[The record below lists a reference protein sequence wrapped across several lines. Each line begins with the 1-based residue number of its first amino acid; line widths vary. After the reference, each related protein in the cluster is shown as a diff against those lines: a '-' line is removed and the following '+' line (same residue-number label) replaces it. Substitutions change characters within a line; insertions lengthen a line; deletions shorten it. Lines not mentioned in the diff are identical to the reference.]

1 MMGLSTYVL
10 ILASWLWLSKL
21 VQKQNSSPDKF
32 TLILWLGCKTSPR
45 AMKPKAG
52 AEHYRYAAVNDE
64 LMEQNIRG
72 TIILA
77 DVMLALSSLVE
88 NENAL
93 PTCLMFVV

>member
-1 MMGLSTYVL
+1 
-10 ILASWLWLSKL
+10 
-21 VQKQNSSPDKF
+21 
-32 TLILWLGCKTSPR
+32 
-45 AMKPKAG
+45 MKPKAG

-77 DVMLALSSLVE
+77 DVMLTLSSLVE